1 MIVHIHEFS
10 PLIYLSFKNFRIG
23 HLRNKMMSFFEIV
36 IPLTLLFVSSAICK
50 SIEIGNETVL
60 NIEGMNQINL
70 NQPYISQ
77 KILNLSNSEQ
87 EVNVQSTEIQ
97 GNSSVLKSR
106 PSGFF

>member
-1 MIVHIHEFS
+1 
-10 PLIYLSFKNFRIG
+10 
-23 HLRNKMMSFFEIV
+23 MMSFFEIV

-50 SIEIGNETVL
+50 SIEIVNKTVV
-60 NIEGMNQINL
+60 NIEGMNQINFI
-70 NQPYISQ
+70 QPDISQ